1 MIRGAMRLI
10 SYRHHGEP
18 AVGVMVDDTGF
29 VALPKAAPDLPR
41 GLRGILDLGE
51 AGLRR
56 CRAAAE
62 GKQPDLRLDQVTLD
76 PVIPDPHAIWALA
89 LNFKQH
95 IEETRLTTSPDHPQ
109 IFLRI
114 AASQVGGNQPMLCPH
129 PTIARA
135 YDYEGELAAIIG
147 RGGRYI
153 RERDALSHVAG
164 YSCYNEGSV
173 REFQAHNR
181 QFGLGKNFERSGS
194 FGPWLMTPDE
204 FGDPYAQTVT
214 TRLNGVDRQRGALRD
229 MLFTIERVIAYLST
243 GYALRP
249 GDVISMGAPGA
260 LPLRPGETAEQLGPI
275 KVAGVVHMKPGDVVA
290 VEITGL
296 GTLVNPIVA
305 DDAPAP

>member
-1 MIRGAMRLI
+1 M
-10 SYRHHGEP
+10 
-18 AVGVMVDDTGF
+18 GVMVDDTAF
-29 VALPKAAPDLPR
+29 VALPKVAPELPR
-41 GLRGILDLGE
+41 GLRRILDLGE

-56 CRAAAE
+56 ARSAAE
-62 GKQPDLRLDQVTLD
+62 GRAPDLRLDQVSLD
-76 PVIPDPHAIWALA
+76 PVIPDAHAIWCLA
-89 LNFKQH
+89 LNFRLH

-114 AASQVGGNQPMLCPH
+114 AASQVGHNQPMLCPN
-129 PTIARA
+129 PKIARA
-135 YDYEGELAAIIG
+135 YDYEGELAVVIG

-153 RERDALSHVAG
+153 PEAEALAHVAG

-173 REFQAHNR
+173 REYQAHNR

-204 FGDPYAQTVT
+204 FGDPYKQTVT
-214 TRLNGVDRQRGALRD
+214 TRLNGVDRQRGSLGE
-229 MLFTIERVIAYLST
+229 MLFTIEKVIAYLST

-260 LPLRPGETAEQLGPI
+260 LPLRPGEIAEQFGPI
-275 KVAGVVHMKPGDVVA
+275 KVAGVVHMKPGDVVS

-305 DDAPAP
+305 DDTAS